1 MAIEITMGVRAGAAN
16 RSTVLKLPPAQLVA
30 IPVMRTIGRTQA
42 ASATAGHA
50 VYNAKCKMCHAA
62 DGSGNLPKA
71 KANPLGGAAVQAKSD
86 AQLKSAVTAGT
97 GTMKPVA
104 GVAGADLDNVIA
116 FIRTL
121 KK

>member
-1 MAIEITMGVRAGAAN
+1 MTKTIRSLTMLAVVFSMASAAQM
-16 RSTVLKLPPAQLVA
+16 A
-30 IPVMRTIGRTQA
+30 QA
-42 ASATAGHA
+42 ASAAAGQA
-50 VYNAKCKMCHAA
+50 VYKAKCQMCHGA

-71 KANPLGGAAVQAKSD
+71 KANPLSGATAQAMSD

-104 GVAGADLDNVIA
+104 GVAGADLDNVVA
-116 FIRTL
+116 FVRTL

>member
-1 MAIEITMGVRAGAAN
+1 MTKTIRSFLVLSIAVSLAGAAGF
-16 RSTVLKLPPAQLVA
+16 AQ
-30 IPVMRTIGRTQA
+30 
-42 ASATAGHA
+42 SAGEAT
-50 VYNAKCKMCHAA
+50 YKAKCQMCHGA

-71 KANPLGGAAVQAKSD
+71 KVNPLGGATAQAMSD
-86 AQLKSAVTAGT
+86 TDLKKAVTAGT

-116 FIRTL
+116 FVRSL

>member
-1 MAIEITMGVRAGAAN
+1 MTKTIRALMMLAAVV
-16 RSTVLKLPPAQLVA
+16 SVAGSAQLA
-30 IPVMRTIGRTQA
+30 QA
-42 ASATAGHA
+42 ASATAGQP
-50 VYNAKCKMCHAA
+50 VYKSKCQMCHSA

-71 KANPLGGAAVQAKSD
+71 KANPLGGPTVQAKSD
-86 AQLKSAVTAGT
+86 ADLKKAITAGT

-116 FIRTL
+116 FMRSL

>member
-1 MAIEITMGVRAGAAN
+1 MTMKIQSLVVLIAVVSMAG
-16 RSTVLKLPPAQLVA
+16 SAQLA
-30 IPVMRTIGRTQA
+30 QA
-42 ASATAGHA
+42 ASATAGQP
-50 VYNAKCKMCHAA
+50 VYKAKCQMCHGA

-71 KANPLGGAAVQAKSD
+71 KANPLGGATVQAKSD
-86 AQLKSAVTAGT
+86 ADLKKAITAGT

-116 FIRTL
+116 FVRSL

>member
-1 MAIEITMGVRAGAAN
+1 MRFQATTFFKVLGVGTFLLIFTLALQAG
-16 RSTVLKLPPAQLVA
+16 PA
-30 IPVMRTIGRTQA
+30 PD
-42 ASATAGHA
+42 AGGDLFKQ
-50 VYNAKCKMCHAA
+50 KCAMCHGA

-71 KANPLGGAAVQAKSD
+71 KANPLGGATVQAKSD
-86 AQLKSAVTAGT
+86 ADLKKAITAGT

-116 FIRTL
+116 FVRSL

>member
-1 MAIEITMGVRAGAAN
+1 
-16 RSTVLKLPPAQLVA
+16 
-30 IPVMRTIGRTQA
+30 
-42 ASATAGHA
+42 
-50 VYNAKCKMCHAA
+50 MCHAA

-71 KANPLGGAAVQAKSD
+71 KANPLGGAKVQAKSD
-86 AQLKSAVTAGT
+86 AQLKSVVTAGA
-97 GTMKPVA
+97 GTMKPVS

>member
-1 MAIEITMGVRAGAAN
+1 MTKTIRFLMLPAVVLSMACVVQSA
-16 RSTVLKLPPAQLVA
+16 
-30 IPVMRTIGRTQA
+30 QA
-42 ASATAGHA
+42 ASATAGQA
-50 VYNAKCKMCHAA
+50 VYKAKCQMCHGA

-71 KANPLGGAAVQAKSD
+71 KANPLGGATAQALSD
-86 AQLKSAVTAGT
+86 ADLKKAVTAGT

-116 FIRTL
+116 FVRTL

>member
-1 MAIEITMGVRAGAAN
+1 MTKTIRSLMMLAVVFCVASAAQLAQAAN
-16 RSTVLKLPPAQLVA
+16 
-30 IPVMRTIGRTQA
+30 A
-42 ASATAGHA
+42 AAGQT

-71 KANPLGGAAVQAKSD
+71 KANPLGGAAAQALTD
-86 AQLKSAVTAGT
+86 AQMKAAVTAGT

>member
-1 MAIEITMGVRAGAAN
+1 M
-16 RSTVLKLPPAQLVA
+16 LPAVVFSLACTAQLA
-30 IPVMRTIGRTQA
+30 QA
-42 ASATAGHA
+42 ASATAGQA
-50 VYNAKCKMCHAA
+50 VYKAKCQMCHAA

-71 KANPLGGAAVQAKSD
+71 KANPLGGAIVQAKSD
-86 AQLKSAVTAGT
+86 AQLKSVVTAGA

-104 GVAGADLDNVIA
+104 GVAGADLDNVVA

>member
-1 MAIEITMGVRAGAAN
+1 MTKTIRSLIVPAIVFSMACT
-16 RSTVLKLPPAQLVA
+16 AQLA
-30 IPVMRTIGRTQA
+30 QA

>member
-1 MAIEITMGVRAGAAN
+1 MTMTIRSLMLPGVVFSLAC
-16 RSTVLKLPPAQLVA
+16 TAQLA
-30 IPVMRTIGRTQA
+30 QA
-42 ASATAGHA
+42 ASATAGQA
-50 VYNAKCKMCHAA
+50 VYKAKCQMCHAA

-71 KANPLGGAAVQAKSD
+71 KANPLGGAIVQAKSD
-86 AQLKSAVTAGT
+86 AQLKSVVTAGA

-104 GVAGADLDNVIA
+104 GVAGADLDNVVA

>member
-1 MAIEITMGVRAGAAN
+1 MKNTIRTLTMLATMICMASAAQF
-16 RSTVLKLPPAQLVA
+16 A
-30 IPVMRTIGRTQA
+30 QA
-42 ASATAGHA
+42 ASATAGQA
-50 VYNAKCKMCHAA
+50 VYKAKCQMCHGA

-71 KANPLGGAAVQAKSD
+71 KANPLGGATAQALSD
-86 AQLKSAVTAGT
+86 ADLKKAVTAGT

-116 FIRTL
+116 FVRTL

>member
-1 MAIEITMGVRAGAAN
+1 MTKTIQSFAILAVVVSMAGAAQQ
-16 RSTVLKLPPAQLVA
+16 A
-30 IPVMRTIGRTQA
+30 QA
-42 ASATAGHA
+42 ASATAGQL
-50 VYNAKCKMCHAA
+50 VYKAKCQMCHGA

-71 KANPLGGAAVQAKSD
+71 KANPLGGATVQAKSD
-86 AQLKSAVTAGT
+86 ADLKKAITAGT

-116 FIRTL
+116 FIRSL